1 MSGDFELRSITKADI
16 ETFSEAPNPTIK
28 GVAWTLDGETVGMAG
43 LAYYPNLVM
52 GFSNIKDEMRP
63 YLSSITVGR
72 GILQVRDLIRFCKAP
87 VYATAEPTEPTAP
100 ALLERLGFIRSE
112 ENEGFYI
119 WHN

>member
-1 MSGDFELRSITKADI
+1 MSGEFLLRSITKEDI
-16 ETFSEAPNPTIK
+16 EVFSEAPNPTIK

-43 LAYYPNLVM
+43 IAWYPTAVM

-63 YLSSITVGR
+63 HLTSMAVGR
-72 GILQVRDLIRFCKAP
+72 GIMQVRDLIRSCKAP
-87 VYATAEPTEPTAP
+87 VYATAEPKEPTAP

-119 WHN
+119 WRS